1 MSLENENTW
10 DTLFDE
16 EQDVSDVKVTEDDD
30 DVAVVQ
36 HKPADVDFIIDDDDY
51 DADKADDKAGAP
63 AKKTTDK
70 DGNEDDD
77 PDEKDKDAST
87 KDTMSG
93 IERYLSRY
101 DIEGGM
107 IKFDDGT
114 EKHFNDLDA
123 GKQEEILETLHGSV
137 ARSVEEKYG
146 LDETE
151 VGLIN
156 YLRTNNLTFDEVV
169 EARVSERLSKLST
182 ETVDLSGMADD
193 DIYKMYMKKTVGD
206 GASESDIE
214 ADLEVAKSQSTFKAL
229 AQSMRAQ
236 LKRDAE
242 AAVEAAAA
250 LAREKDA
257 GRIEEDRRTI
267 IQAVTPLKVIAGVEL
282 TNNLKNEVLD
292 KVLNVTDDGDSL
304 FQDEILSDP
313 TKLFSA
319 AFWYYN
325 GESLLEQRDN
335 YWKKEKSAA
344 YKRGRES
351 VLGKSSSPISF
362 TSNEAKPSGR
372 KTTRDEDIMDLDELH
387 ND

>member
-16 EQDVSDVKVTEDDD
+16 EQDVSDVKVTEEDE
-30 DVAVVQ
+30 DVVVQ
-36 HKPADVDFIIDDDDY
+36 HKPAASDFIIDEDDD
-51 DADKADDKAGAP
+51 DLEDKAGDP

-77 PDEKDKDAST
+77 PDTKGVDAST

-123 GKQEEILETLHGSV
+123 SKQEEILETLHGSV

-182 ETVDLSGMADD
+182 EIVTDFSGMADD

-206 GASESDIE
+206 GASEADIE

-229 AQSMRAQ
+229 AQSMRSQ
-236 LKRDAE
+236 LKNDAE
-242 AAVEAAAA
+242 AAEAAAA
-250 LAREKDA
+250 AIAREKDA

-292 KVLNVTDDGDSL
+292 KVLNITDDGDSL

-313 TKLFSA
+313 TKLFNA

-362 TSNEAKPSGR
+362 TSNDE
-372 KTTRDEDIMDLDELH
+372 KTVRRATARDEDIMDLDELH